1 MFFPTFLAPGTA
13 AVAAAFALPALIA
26 LYLLKLRRRPVR
38 VSSTVL
44 WEDAAR
50 DLEVNTPLKWIT
62 PTVLFFLHAL
72 IVMLFVAALG
82 RPALNAGG
90 LGAASRVVLVID
102 RSASMQARDGG
113 EGGPGDPI
121 ITRLDRAKEQAATI
135 IADLGRGV
143 GGVAVGC
150 VTFAAEPSVLIGMT
164 PDLRLVRDEIARVR
178 GTDQPGDL
186 AAAMKVVASL
196 VSPEGAE
203 ETAAAGTVVII
214 LSDGAFPTD
223 RPLSA
228 GGAEIRFVRCG
239 PSAIQAAIKQPNV
252 GVAALA
258 ARRDDA
264 TPSTLRVFSRVVNAA
279 PTPVAA
285 TATLAFSGEVVDRR
299 AVTIPA
305 SDPANTG
312 GVGVVFEIVRPQ
324 AGIVTITLS
333 GVDGDL
339 LTSDDSASVVVAAA
353 LRPTVLFVTPGAS
366 GAGGGGGGGGGLSA
380 QGLLQDVLNEL
391 PLEKL
396 ETVTPATL
404 EAMLADGRATG
415 FDLIILDRTDM
426 TVLPAVP
433 TLAIASSLPSAG
445 LTLGPAAADPQAAG
459 YALAWKRTHPVL
471 RDVSL
476 DTVYVGRTRS
486 FLQVP
491 QDAASAIKLDELAR
505 GRTGAFL
512 RVSEDSGIRRLAVS
526 FEVAQTNW
534 ALEPGFA
541 IFLSSVVEFLTGRNA
556 EAAATSFT
564 TGSRLELVSLLGQPG
579 ETSGTPAVT
588 RLEGPESI
596 PVSFPPGSPR
606 VIVGPLERAGVYTT
620 GAVPGVVAVNVAD
633 ERESAL
639 TTRDSIE
646 VAGRAAAASTGE
658 AGPREVWPWCVLIAG
673 VLLVAEWLL
682 YGLRSR
688 VA

>member
-1 MFFPTFLAPGTA
+1 MIFPTFLAPGTA

-72 IVMLFVAALG
+72 IVLLFVAAIG
-82 RPALNAGG
+82 RPAMDAGG
-90 LGAASRVVLVID
+90 LGAATRVVLVID
-102 RSASMQARDGG
+102 RSASMQAGDGG
-113 EGGPGDPI
+113 TGDDI
-121 ITRLDRAKEQAATI
+121 KSRLDRAKEEAATI

-178 GTDQPGDL
+178 GTDQPGDI

-196 VSPEGAE
+196 VSPEGSE

-214 LSDGAFPTD
+214 LSDGSISTE

-239 PSAIQAAIKQPNV
+239 PAVAAAAAKLPNL

-264 TPSTLRVFSRVVNAA
+264 TPSTLRVFSRVVNASSA
-279 PTPVAA
+279 PASA
-285 TATLAFSGEVVDRR
+285 TVTLAFSGEVVDRR
-299 AVTIPA
+299 AVTVPA
-305 SDPANTG
+305 SDAESAG
-312 GVGVVFEIVRPQ
+312 GVGVTFEIVKPQ
-324 AGIVTITLS
+324 AGIVTVNVS
-333 GVDGDL
+333 GGDGDL
-339 LTSDDSASVVVAAA
+339 LASDNSASVVVAAA
-353 LRPTVLFVTPGAS
+353 LRPTVLFVTAGAAS
-366 GAGGGGGGGGGLSA
+366 GAADGLSA
-380 QGLLQDVLNEL
+380 QGLLKDVLSEL

-396 ETVTPATL
+396 ENVTPSTL
-404 EAMLADGRATG
+404 TEMLADGRATSY
-415 FDLIILDRTDM
+415 DLIVLDRTDLS
-426 TVLPAVP
+426 VLPAVP

-445 LTLGPAAADPQAAG
+445 LSLGPASGDGAGGAAAG

-476 DTVYVGRTRS
+476 DTVYVGRTRG
-486 FLQVP
+486 FVDVP
-491 QDAASAIKLDELAR
+491 QDAASAVKLDDLAR
-505 GRTGAFL
+505 GKSGSFL
-512 RVSEDSGIRRLAVS
+512 RVSEDGGVRRLAMS

-541 IFLSSVVEFLTGRNA
+541 IFLSSAVEFLTGRNA
-556 EAAATSFT
+556 ESAAVSFT
-564 TGSRLELVSLLGQPG
+564 TGTRFELVSVVGKPG
-579 ETSGTPAVT
+579 ATDGAANSAQ
-588 RLEGPESI
+588 LEGPESI

-606 VIVGPLERAGVYTT
+606 VIVGPLELAGVYTT
-620 GAVPGVVAVNVAD
+620 GAVPGVAAVNLTD
-633 ERESAL
+633 ERESRLA
-639 TTRDSIE
+639 TRDSIE
-646 VAGRAAAASTGE
+646 VAGRAAAVSTGE
-658 AGPREVWPWCVLIAG
+658 AGSREVWPWLVMLAG
-673 VLLVAEWLL
+673 VLLVAEWVI

-688 VA
+688 VV